1 MSFFEVAPELTLSSK
16 DLLRKQED
24 DAALDMRLKAKIAE
38 LRMYGLALAA
48 EEGEALDQV
57 PESPSRAKTAT

>member
-1 MSFFEVAPELTLSSK
+1 LSSK

-24 DAALDMRLKAKIAE
+24 DAAHDMRLKAKIAE

-48 EEGEALDQV
+48 EDAEDGEAPDQV
-57 PESPSRAKTAT
+57 HENPSRAKTAT